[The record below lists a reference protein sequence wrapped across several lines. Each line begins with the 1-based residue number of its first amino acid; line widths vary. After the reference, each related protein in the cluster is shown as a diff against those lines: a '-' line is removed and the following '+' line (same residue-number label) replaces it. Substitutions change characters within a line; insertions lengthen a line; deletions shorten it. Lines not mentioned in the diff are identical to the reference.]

1 MEFEKHY
8 KILLELNSDWDV
20 ESIEFDHEREEVLV
34 KLIYKSKSYIDPQT
48 NDLCTIYDHRKER
61 EWRHLDTMQYK
72 TFIVSSIPRVQNS
85 QGKVFTIEVPWAD
98 G

>member
-34 KLIYKSKSYIDPQT
+34 KLIYKSSRT
-48 NDLCTIYDHRKER
+48 
-61 EWRHLDTMQYK
+61 
-72 TFIVSSIPRVQNS
+72 
-85 QGKVFTIEVPWAD
+85 
-98 G
+98 